1 MPVRTLCVMTTAM
14 DVRRLFNVT
23 QETRFHFNHWYS
35 RRKHVVAHVM
45 AHESVAV
52 HRITADE
59 VEAACRS
66 APRPGPG
73 PASADVPEI
82 VRWRPD
88 FAFTH
93 VAHHVVEVL
102 GRLPGWPEFREFC
115 EADEKARAMLWTPA
129 REVIAE
135 VGPEGRAALRN
146 RVVSDF
152 LGFLRDVYVLAV
164 LRGHGLDVRVHPL
177 ADTVFKVDAWVER
190 LVLNPR
196 GGRQRSEDLLVH
208 AMPPF
213 FFADLGM
220 HGVHAGR
227 CGRAP
232 ARAQL
237 DRAAR
242 RLLDVLHPE

>member
-1 MPVRTLCVMTTAM
+1 VPVRTLCVMTTAM
-14 DVRRLFNVT
+14 EVRRLFNVT
-23 QETRFHFNHWYS
+23 QETRFHFNGWYS
-35 RRKHVVAHVM
+35 KRKHVVEHVM
-45 AHESVAV
+45 AHEAVAV
-52 HRITADE
+52 HRVTADE

-66 APRPGPG
+66 APLPGRT
-73 PASADVPEI
+73 DVPEI
-82 VRWRPD
+82 RHWRPD

-93 VAHHVVEVL
+93 VAHHVVEAL

-115 EADEKARAMLWTPA
+115 EADDKARGMLWTPA

-135 VGPEGRAALRN
+135 VGEAGRAALRN
-146 RVVSDF
+146 RVVGEF
-152 LGFLRDVYVLAV
+152 LAFLRDIHVVAV

-196 GGRQRSEDLLVH
+196 GGPQRSADLLVH

-213 FFADLGM
+213 FFADLGITEFTQM
-220 HGVHAGR
+220 GPVAL
-227 CGRAP
+227 P

-242 RLLDVLHPE
+242 RLREVLHPV

>member
-1 MPVRTLCVMTTAM
+1 MTTAL

-23 QETRFHFNHWYS
+23 QETRLHFNHWYGK
-35 RRKHVVAHVM
+35 RKHVVEHVM
-45 AHESVAV
+45 AHRAAAI
-52 HRITADE
+52 HRVTVDE

-66 APRPGPG
+66 APPPGPT
-73 PASADVPEI
+73 DVPEI
-82 VRWRPD
+82 RDWRPD
-88 FAFTH
+88 FAFAH

-102 GRLPGWPEFREFC
+102 GRLPCWPEFREFC
-115 EADEKARAMLWTPA
+115 EADERARAMLWTPA

-135 VGPEGRAALRN
+135 VGAAGREALRN

-152 LGFLRDVYVLAV
+152 LGFLRDVHVLAV

-190 LVLNPR
+190 LILNPR
-196 GGRQRSEDLLVH
+196 GGPQRSEALLVH

-213 FFADLGM
+213 FFSDLGITEFTRV
-220 HGVHAGR
+220 GA
-227 CGRAP
+227 ALLP
-232 ARAQL
+232 SRAQL

-242 RLLDVLHPE
+242 RLRDVLHPA

>member
-1 MPVRTLCVMTTAM
+1 MVVRTLCVMTTAL

-23 QETRFHFNHWYS
+23 QETRFHFNGWYS
-35 RRKHVVAHVM
+35 KRKHVVEHVM
-45 AHESVAV
+45 AHEAVAI
-52 HRITADE
+52 HRVTVDD

-66 APRPGPG
+66 APPPGP
-73 PASADVPEI
+73 ADVPEI
-82 VRWRPD
+82 REWRPD

-93 VAHHVVEVL
+93 VAHHVVEAL

-115 EADEKARAMLWTPA
+115 EADDTARAMLWTPA

-135 VGPEGRAALRN
+135 VGSAGRAALRN
-146 RVVSDF
+146 RVITDF
-152 LGFLRDVYVLAV
+152 LAFLRDVHVLAV

-190 LVLNPR
+190 LILNPR
-196 GGRQRSEDLLVH
+196 GGRQRSEELLVH

-213 FFADLGM
+213 FFADLGITE
-220 HGVHAGR
+220 HTHVGPVALPVR
-227 CGRAP
+227 S
-232 ARAQL
+232 QL

-242 RLLDVLHPE
+242 RLREVLHPA

>member
-1 MPVRTLCVMTTAM
+1 MTTAM
-14 DVRRLFNVT
+14 EVRRLFNVT
-23 QETRFHFNHWYS
+23 QETRFHFNHWYGT
-35 RRKHVVAHVM
+35 RKAVVAHVM
-45 AHESVAV
+45 AHNAVAV

-66 APRPGPG
+66 APRPGPT
-73 PASADVPEI
+73 DVPEI
-82 VRWRPD
+82 RHWRPD

-115 EADEKARAMLWTPA
+115 EADERARAMLWTPA

-152 LGFLRDVYVLAV
+152 LGFLRDVYVVAV

-196 GGRQRSEDLLVH
+196 GGRHRSEELLLR

-213 FFADLGM
+213 FFADLRLTESTRVGAAELPSR
-220 HGVHAGR
+220 V
-227 CGRAP
+227 
-232 ARAQL
+232 QL
-237 DRAAR
+237 DLAAR
-242 RLLDVLHPE
+242 RLRKVLHPV

>member
-1 MPVRTLCVMTTAM
+1 MTTAM

-23 QETRFHFNHWYS
+23 QETRFHFNHWYGK
-35 RRKHVVAHVM
+35 RKHVVEHVM
-45 AHESVAV
+45 AHESDAV
-52 HRITADE
+52 YRVSADE

-66 APRPGPG
+66 APVPGPG
-73 PASADVPEI
+73 VAEVPE
-82 VRWRPD
+82 VRRWRPD

-93 VAHHVVEVL
+93 VAHHVVEAL
-102 GRLPGWPEFREFC
+102 GRLPRWPEFKQFC

-135 VGPEGRAALRN
+135 VGAEGRAALRN

-152 LGFLRDVYVLAV
+152 LGFLRDVWVLAV

-190 LVLNPR
+190 LIVNPR
-196 GGRQRSEDLLVH
+196 GGPQRSEDLLVH
-208 AMPPF
+208 AVPPF
-213 FFADLGM
+213 FFADLRVTEFTRVGAA
-220 HGVHAGR
+220 VL
-227 CGRAP
+227 P
-232 ARAQL
+232 SRAQL

-242 RLLDVLHPE
+242 RLRDVLHPA

>member
-1 MPVRTLCVMTTAM
+1 MVVRTLCVMTTAM

-23 QETRFHFNHWYS
+23 QETRFHFNHWYGK
-35 RRKHVVAHVM
+35 RKHVVEHVM
-45 AHESVAV
+45 AHESDAV
-52 HRITADE
+52 YRVSVDE

-66 APRPGPG
+66 APGL
-73 PASADVPEI
+73 ASGSGSAE
-82 VRWRPD
+82 VRGWRPD

-93 VAHHVVEVL
+93 VAHHVVEAL
-102 GRLPGWPEFREFC
+102 GRLPGWDEFKQFC

-135 VGPEGRAALRN
+135 VGAEGRAALRN

-152 LGFLRDVYVLAV
+152 LGFLRDVWVLAV

-190 LVLNPR
+190 LIINPR
-196 GGRQRSEDLLVH
+196 GGAQRSEDLLVH

-213 FFADLGM
+213 FFADLGVTEYTQV
-220 HGVHAGR
+220 GAAVL
-227 CGRAP
+227 P
-232 ARAQL
+232 SRAQL

-242 RLLDVLHPE
+242 RLRDVLHPE